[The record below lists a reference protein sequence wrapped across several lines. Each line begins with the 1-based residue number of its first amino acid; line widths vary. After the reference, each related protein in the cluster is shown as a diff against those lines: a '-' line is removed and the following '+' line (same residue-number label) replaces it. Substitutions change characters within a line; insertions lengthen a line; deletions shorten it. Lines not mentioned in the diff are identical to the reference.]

1 MPARDA
7 ETMTTGA
14 HTGPETLTHTTEST
28 MKTTEDFLAFGQGNV
43 EAFVK
48 AGQIWAAGA
57 QDLSRQFAAAA
68 QTRIDETMGMF
79 KALSGVKS
87 IKDAFDLQAGFA
99 RAAFEA
105 GVADSG
111 KFTDASLKL
120 AEQALEPITARMTQ
134 TIDSVTK
141 AV

>member
-1 MPARDA
+1 
-7 ETMTTGA
+7 MTTGA
-14 HTGPETLTHTTEST
+14 QAGPDTLTHTETM

-48 AGQIWAAGA
+48 AGQIWASGA
-57 QDLSRQFAAAA
+57 QDLSRQFAATA
-68 QTRIDETMGMF
+68 QARIDEAVGMC

-87 IKDAFDLQAGFA
+87 AKDAFDLQAGFA

-120 AEQALEPITARMTQ
+120 AEQALAPITARLTQ
-134 TIDSVTK
+134 AMDTVTR